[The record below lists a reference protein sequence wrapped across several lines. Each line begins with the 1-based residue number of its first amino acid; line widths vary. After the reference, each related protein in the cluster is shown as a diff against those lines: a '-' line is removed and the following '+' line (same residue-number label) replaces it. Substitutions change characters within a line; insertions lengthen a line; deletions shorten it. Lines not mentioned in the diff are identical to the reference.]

1 MPTTSFEKGTTMKP
15 TDFFMYL
22 IGGVLAGYLLG
33 SAILAA
39 KAGPS
44 SRGGGFSSGRS
55 YSAPVRPTPR
65 SQAVT
70 PQRPTTSAPKQESP
84 QVLRTERTIVV
95 ERPQSSSWFSSP
107 LLWGIFSYWLGSQ
120 SSPQAGTTS
129 LPELTKQHEKLEI
142 ISPYQLVDTQ

>member
-44 SRGGGFSSGRS
+44 SRGGRPLWGYSLGPRGRS
-55 YSAPVRPTPR
+55 HRSRITPATR
-65 SQAVT
+65 K
-70 PQRPTTSAPKQESP
+70 PTTSAPKQESP

-142 ISPYQLVDTQ
+142 ISLYQLVDTQ